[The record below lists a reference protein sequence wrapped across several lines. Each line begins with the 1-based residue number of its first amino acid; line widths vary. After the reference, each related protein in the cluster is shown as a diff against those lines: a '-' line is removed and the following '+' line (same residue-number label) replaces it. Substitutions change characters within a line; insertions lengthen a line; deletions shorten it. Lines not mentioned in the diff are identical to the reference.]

1 MKVLINDA
9 NILIDI
15 VKLGIEEAFLSLHFD
30 LYTTDFVFAELA
42 DEQQKRITSEKLKV
56 IVTETPEDFSGIVA
70 LHSSNKGVSFEDCSV
85 WYYAGKM
92 AGTMIT
98 GDATLRK
105 KVEQSGLEV
114 KGIIFIVEEIK
125 KQEKLSVAD
134 CIARFEELKL
144 LNKRLPFVE
153 IDKRI
158 QKWKNEQLAA
168 K

>member
-9 NILIDI
+9 NILIDL

-30 LYTTDFVFAELA
+30 LYTTDFVFAELT
-42 DEQQKRITSEKLKV
+42 DEQQKRITSESLKV
-56 IVTETPEDFSGIVA
+56 IVTDTPEDFSGIVA
-70 LHSSNKGVSFEDCSV
+70 LQSGHKGVSFEDCSV
-85 WYYAGKM
+85 WYYARRM
-92 AGTMIT
+92 AATMIT

-114 KGIIFIVEEIK
+114 KGIIFIIEEIK
-125 KQEKLSVAD
+125 NQGKLSVAD
-134 CIARFEELKL
+134 CIALFEELKL

-158 QKWKNEQLAA
+158 QKWKNEQ
-168 K
+168 